1 MALNINMPH
10 IFYPKNYIAHFKGK
24 ASKEQNAE
32 AHMQKRILV
41 AVPKRHLQKSVACNC
56 NWTDSAIQAQKPP
69 AHEPLESVRGDK
81 YICVFLMDLHK
92 SNLLQYS
99 FTLGTSCN

>member
-1 MALNINMPH
+1 MPH
-10 IFYPKNYIAHFKGK
+10 IFYSKNYVAHFKGN

-41 AVPKRHLQKSVACNC
+41 AVPKNIYKNLLCVI
-56 NWTDSAIQAQKPP
+56 AIGQTVHNQAQKPC

-99 FTLGTSCN
+99 FTLGTSCK